1 MLTGKFKDVSQV
13 KELGIVSFL
22 PRFQKEAFDHN
33 LKLVQQV
40 EALAEKKGCTP
51 AQLAIGWVRAQSN
64 RPGLPTIIPI
74 PGATASARVE
84 ENSKFIELS
93 EDELKAI
100 GDLIESF
107 DVAGGRYPQG
117 LPMET

>member
-1 MLTGKFKDVSQV
+1 MVS
-13 KELGIVSFL
+13 IF

-74 PGATASARVE
+74 PGATTSARVD
-84 ENSKFIELS
+84 ENSKFVELS

-100 GDLIESF
+100 GEIIENF
-107 DVAGGRYPQG
+107 DVAGGRYPPG
-117 LPMET
+117 FAKET